1 MAEGTFQS
9 LEIDAPAELLY
20 DTAADIASYPE
31 WATGVKE
38 VEILERGPREEVLRA
53 RFVIEV
59 MVKEIEYVLQY
70 DHDRPERLS
79 WVAEENDDLKM
90 LEGSY
95 TFTPSDGATE
105 VLYGLKVE
113 LNFTMPGFLMRQA
126 EKQIVTTALRGSAQA
141 RGRTELI
148 MRIILVT
155 GKGGVGKTTVAAS
168 TALAAAD
175 AGYRTLVTSTD
186 PAHSLADALMVPL
199 GSDPGR
205 VVPELDGQQ
214 IDTQRQLDRYWG
226 SIRRQLMDVLDWGG
240 VAGIEAEEFLVFPGM
255 DELFALLEVNRHAR
269 SGDYEVIVVDCAPTA
284 ETLRLLSLPEVLSWY
299 FEKVLPT
306 ERRLMRAAR
315 PILSRLTDLPIPE
328 DEVFM
333 AAQSVFESIDSVKTL
348 MSTPEVTSAR
358 LVVNP
363 EKMVIDEARR
373 TYSYLSLFGYGVDSV
388 VVNRVLPDI
397 VADPYFE
404 RWRAIQKGHL
414 DTVDDAFP
422 EIPRM
427 RLRLFDDEM
436 VGIDSLRF
444 MASELY
450 GDRDP
455 IADFVATRPFR
466 VIDVPGGVSMEV
478 DIPFVEKSEL
488 DVYRHGH
495 EIYIQVGPYRRSF
508 ILPDALHRREVT
520 RARLDEGTLTVSFSD
535 PDARS

>member
-1 MAEGTFQS
+1 
-9 LEIDAPAELLY
+9 
-20 DTAADIASYPE
+20 
-31 WATGVKE
+31 
-38 VEILERGPREEVLRA
+38 
-53 RFVIEV
+53 
-59 MVKEIEYVLQY
+59 
-70 DHDRPERLS
+70 
-79 WVAEENDDLKM
+79 
-90 LEGSY
+90 
-95 TFTPSDGATE
+95 
-105 VLYGLKVE
+105 
-113 LNFTMPGFLMRQA
+113 
-126 EKQIVTTALRGSAQA
+126 
-141 RGRTELI
+141 
-148 MRIILVT
+148 
-155 GKGGVGKTTVAAS
+155 
-168 TALAAAD
+168 
-175 AGYRTLVTSTD
+175 
-186 PAHSLADALMVPL
+186 
-199 GSDPGR
+199 
-205 VVPELDGQQ
+205 
-214 IDTQRQLDRYWG
+214 
-226 SIRRQLMDVLDWGG
+226 
-240 VAGIEAEEFLVFPGM
+240 
-255 DELFALLEVNRHAR
+255 
-269 SGDYEVIVVDCAPTA
+269 VVDCAPTA

-328 DEVFM
+328 DEVFT
-333 AAQSVFESIDSVKTL
+333 AAQSVFESIDGVKTL
-348 MSTPEVTSAR
+348 MSSPEVTSAR

-373 TYSYLSLFGYGVDSV
+373 TYSYLGLFGYGVDSV
-388 VVNRVLPDI
+388 VVNRVLPDV

-414 DTVDDAFP
+414 DAVDDAFP
-422 EIPRM
+422 EVPRM

-450 GDRDP
+450 GEHDP

-466 VIDVPGGVSMEV
+466 IIDGPDGVSMEV
-478 DIPFVEKSEL
+478 DIPFVEKSDL